1 MRSFYTLS
9 IWILLGTLAGYG
21 FLTFIGLGG
30 KNDYSSGIFNFEKSA
45 SSVVNIWSLRRWREW
60 QEKTPSLGLRRWKQ
74 VIKTGFFPDGSG
86 VIFDEN
92 GHIITNL
99 HVLNNSIQLKQKL
112 LIELYNGSNHEVEI
126 IGIDRDNDLA
136 VLKLIEKNIE
146 ISPIQRKRRIED
158 IKIGETVFAIGN
170 PQGLGQS
177 VSMGIISAIGRK
189 FINKEGSFIQTD
201 ASINPG
207 NSGGAL
213 VDSNGNLLGIIN
225 FIESTT
231 GGNQGLNFAIPIDVV
246 SESYSEIVRVRK
258 DN

>member
-1 MRSFYTLS
+1 MRYFITLS
-9 IWILLGTLAGYG
+9 SWILLGTLAGYG
-21 FLTFIGLGG
+21 FLSFLELGE
-30 KNDYSSGIFNFEKSA
+30 KNDYSSRVFNFEKSA

-86 VIFDEN
+86 VIFDNN

-99 HVLNNSIQLKQKL
+99 HVLSNSIQLKQKL
-112 LIELYNGSNHEVEI
+112 LVELFDGSNHEVEI
-126 IGIDRDNDLA
+126 LGIDRENDLA
-136 VLKLIEKNIE
+136 ILKLVEENVDLY
-146 ISPIQRKRRIED
+146 PIKRKRRIED
-158 IKIGETVFAIGN
+158 LNIGETVYAIGN

-213 VDSNGNLLGIIN
+213 IDSKGNLLGIIN

-246 SESYSEIVRVRK
+246 SESYYQILRDTK
-258 DN
+258 K

>member
-9 IWILLGTLAGYG
+9 IWILLGTLVGYG

-30 KNDYSSGIFNFEKSA
+30 KNDDSSNVFNFEKSA

-86 VIFDEN
+86 VIFDKD

-112 LIELYNGSNHEVEI
+112 LIELYDGSNHEVEI

-136 VLKLIEKNIE
+136 VLKLVEENVE
-146 ISPIQRKRRIED
+146 IFPIQRKRRIEE
-158 IKIGETVFAIGN
+158 INIGETVYAIGN

-213 VDSNGNLLGIIN
+213 VDTRGNLLGIIN

-231 GGNQGLNFAIPIDVV
+231 GGDQGLNFAIPIDVV
-246 SESYSEIVRVRK
+246 SESYSEIVK
-258 DN
+258 GD